1 MKSSPS
7 AGLSETE
14 GERDTVYKSID
25 LIHQLNLKTTHPI
38 LTTHSSAASSSGG
51 QQAASEAA
59 ATQHES

>member
-1 MKSSPS
+1 MKQR
-7 AGLSETE
+7 ER
-14 GERDTVYKSID
+14 ERDTVYKSID